1 MMFQGVLADVLD
13 LLSDLRLRLRW
24 VLTLERSLAQI
35 SLTNTWYRWSAAWT
49 RKHHHFGDTPTLA
62 AKSYA
67 FHIHFHAI
75 YPLDTQW
82 TLEVH
87 SFHENRHVIRHEH
100 SRLFF
105 QVVKLTNDPVPNV
118 RFNAAKTILVRVS
131 RLHNLAWDQKNK
143 WRTFL
148 VDPFIAIHSHWQTP
162 GLMSTEPRQCIRFA
176 ARALQQASMGSW
188 CHVCIVWFK
197 MRRPQRECVTG
208 TLVIYPKYP
217 DPQNWRHF
225 EDLIPASYRF
235 KPFHWRV
242 QWSLG

>member
-1 MMFQGVLADVLD
+1 MGPDPGEVSSADFIDKHLVPMVSSLD
-13 LLSDLRLRLRW
+13 KKASSLRRHPNAGYK
-24 VLTLERSLAQI
+24 VICI
-35 SLTNTWYRWSAAWT
+35 SY
-49 RKHHHFGDTPTLA
+49 P
-62 AKSYA
+62 

-75 YPLDTQW
+75 YTLDTQW

-100 SRLFF
+100 SRLFL

-131 RLHNLAWDQKNK
+131 RLHNLAWHQKDK

-197 MRRPQRECVTG
+197 MRRPQREWVTG

-217 DPQNWRHF
+217 DPSKLAIF
-225 EDLIPASYRF
+225 EDLLPASYRF